1 MALSHVQSCSA
12 IAKVASSTTATVSFG
27 SNVTAG
33 NAVVVLV
40 HQYGTS
46 NRTHTVTDSAGA
58 TYTKLYDPGGTNQG
72 PEFWICANHPGGTT
86 PTVTVTADVINN
98 YSASAAEFSG
108 FDGSASLVG
117 SDWYTDPGVTD
128 NHQASASGLTY
139 ATECLALIAGGS
151 LLGTNLTNSTA
162 LGGYAKMPSGY
173 TDVSIFFAW
182 DIFPS
187 GCTAELGRWDST
199 GTDRQA
205 MAGIILLAASGGGGG
220 GTAQVI
226 GGGWFGA

>member
-1 MALSHVQSCSA
+1 MALGHVQSCSA
-12 IAKVASSTTATVSFG
+12 IGKTAGGTTATAAFG

-46 NRTHTVTDSAGA
+46 TRTHTITDTAGA
-58 TYTKLYDPGGTNQG
+58 TYTSLYDPGGTGQG

-86 PTVTVTADVINN
+86 PTVTATASGTNN
-98 YSASAAEFSG
+98 FAVSAAEFSG
-108 FDGSASLVG
+108 FGGGASLVG
-117 SDWYTDPGVTD
+117 SDWYTDPGVSD

-139 ATECLALIAGGS
+139 GSECLALLAGAS
-151 LLGTNLTNSTA
+151 LLGANLTNGTA
-162 LGGYAKMPSGY
+162 LAGYVKMPSGF
-173 TDVSIFFAW
+173 TDIAIFFAW

-205 MAGIILLAASGGGGG
+205 MTGIILLAEGGAATASI
-220 GTAQVI
+220 T
-226 GGGWFGA
+226 GGWFGR